1 MSEPSGR
8 AGGFCAVVGAVLI
21 ASGLAAMADLPGP
34 DAPAT
39 EVFSF
44 FLDES
49 GEVARPTALIA
60 VGLVLATIL
69 FATLRAIYV
78 ARGRRVTAAVMLAL
92 FQLAIGLQAVSLA
105 LLGVLA
111 LRPEEADPA
120 TARALLDL
128 SDLVA
133 GISGAAFALGL
144 LATAVAIRRSP
155 GPLPVRFSEAS
166 LLAAA
171 GCALWT
177 VRLFTDADAFAPDS
191 FLGSALG
198 WLLLTAWILAT
209 GLWLAT
215 RRLEARL
222 PEAATPAVA
231 AEPAPAEPVPEPEA
245 ATEGED
251 AAEVDA
257 KDEEDAEDKA
267 DDQGRGRDAAPS
279 PPRAAPLSRS
289 RSPRTASSAGPA
301 CGRRAGRRRSDPRAR
316 AGPRAGSR
324 PCARCSPPSA
334 SRRDR

>member
-60 VGLVLATIL
+60 IGLVLATIL
-69 FATLRAIYV
+69 FATLRSIYA
-78 ARGRRVTAAVMLAL
+78 ARGRRTTSAVLLAL
-92 FQLAIGLQAVSLA
+92 FQLAIALQAVSLA

-128 SDLVA
+128 SDIVA

-144 LATAVAIRRSP
+144 IATAVAIRRSP

-166 LLAAA
+166 LVTAA

-177 VRLFTDADAFAPDS
+177 VRLFTDASAFASDS

-215 RRLEARL
+215 RRLEARI
-222 PEAATPAVA
+222 PEMAAAPQKRTAAAPPEPPAREPTP
-231 AEPAPAEPVPEPEA
+231 EPKPAPADPPAPEPEPED
-245 ATEGED
+245 TEADEPEAD
-251 AAEVDA
+251 AEEEHTAEP
-257 KDEEDAEDKA
+257 EDAEA
-267 DDQGRGRDAAPS
+267 DSKPQ
-279 PPRAAPLSRS
+279 
-289 RSPRTASSAGPA
+289 
-301 CGRRAGRRRSDPRAR
+301 
-316 AGPRAGSR
+316 
-324 PCARCSPPSA
+324 
-334 SRRDR
+334 

>member
-1 MSEPSGR
+1 MREPSGR

-78 ARGRRVTAAVMLAL
+78 ARGRRVTAAAMLAL
-92 FQLAIGLQAVSLA
+92 FQLAVGLQAVSLA

-191 FLGSALG
+191 LLGSALG

-215 RRLEARL
+215 RRLEARV
-222 PEAATPAVA
+222 PEATAPAVA
-231 AEPAPAEPVPEPEA
+231 VEPAPTVPVTETAAETEA
-245 ATEGED
+245 KDED
-251 AAEVDA
+251 AAQVDVEDENQD
-257 KDEEDAEDKA
+257 KDPDPA
-267 DDQGRGRDAAPS
+267 DSAPGSAAQ
-279 PPRAAPLSRS
+279 
-289 RSPRTASSAGPA
+289 
-301 CGRRAGRRRSDPRAR
+301 
-316 AGPRAGSR
+316 
-324 PCARCSPPSA
+324 
-334 SRRDR
+334 

>member
-1 MSEPSGR
+1 MREPSGR

-44 FLDES
+44 FLDER

-60 VGLVLATIL
+60 VGLVLTTIL

-78 ARGRRVTAAVMLAL
+78 ARDRRVTAAVMLAL

-128 SDLVA
+128 SDLIA

-191 FLGSALG
+191 LLGSALG

-215 RRLEARL
+215 HRLEARVPEARV
-222 PEAATPAVA
+222 PEAA
-231 AEPAPAEPVPEPEA
+231 APGPEPDA
-245 ATEGED
+245 ATERED
-251 AAEVDA
+251 AAKVDA
-257 KDEEDAEDKA
+257 KDEAPVEDGDEDQDAEPA
-267 DDQGRGRDAAPS
+267 SGGAAQ
-279 PPRAAPLSRS
+279 
-289 RSPRTASSAGPA
+289 
-301 CGRRAGRRRSDPRAR
+301 
-316 AGPRAGSR
+316 
-324 PCARCSPPSA
+324 
-334 SRRDR
+334 

>member
-60 VGLVLATIL
+60 VGLVLSTIL

-245 ATEGED
+245 ATERED
-251 AAEVDA
+251 AAKVDA
-257 KDEEDAEDKA
+257 T
-267 DDQGRGRDAAPS
+267 RPTPRPRTRTRTTTPSPPS

-289 RSPRTASSAGPA
+289 RSPRRASSAGPA

-316 AGPRAGSR
+316 AGRRAGSR

-334 SRRDR
+334 CRRDR

>member
-1 MSEPSGR
+1 MREPSGR
-8 AGGFCAVVGAVLI
+8 AGGFSAVVGAVLI

-60 VGLVLATIL
+60 IGLVLATIL
-69 FATLRAIYV
+69 FATLRSIYA
-78 ARGRRVTAAVMLAL
+78 ARGRRTTSAVMLAL
-92 FQLAIGLQAVSLA
+92 FQLAIALQAVSLA

-128 SDLVA
+128 SDIVA

-144 LATAVAIRRSP
+144 IATAIAIRRSP

-166 LLAAA
+166 LIAAA

-177 VRLFTDADAFAPDS
+177 VRLFTDAAAFASDS

-222 PEAATPAVA
+222 PDTAVA
-231 AEPAPAEPVPEPEA
+231 PPKRAAKPEPEPAAPKPEPEPEPEA
-245 ATEGED
+245 EPEPAKPEPAEPD
-251 AAEVDA
+251 EPEADAEVDDA
-257 KDEEDAEDKA
+257 GEPEEAE
-267 DDQGRGRDAAPS
+267 
-279 PPRAAPLSRS
+279 
-289 RSPRTASSAGPA
+289 AGGKPQ
-301 CGRRAGRRRSDPRAR
+301 
-316 AGPRAGSR
+316 
-324 PCARCSPPSA
+324 
-334 SRRDR
+334 